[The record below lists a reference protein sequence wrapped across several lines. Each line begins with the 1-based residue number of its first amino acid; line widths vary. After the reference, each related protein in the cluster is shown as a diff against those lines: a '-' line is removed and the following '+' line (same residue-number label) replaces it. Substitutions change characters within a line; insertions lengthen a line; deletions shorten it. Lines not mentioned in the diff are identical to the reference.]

1 MNDERIPV
9 SREVFQAVCKENN
22 HIRYLARCEKRCM
35 QARYF
40 MCPGDCLLCPW
51 HRRGIFENPDG
62 IDNTPFLL
70 NQRDVEE
77 EMILR
82 ETASAVYSFADR
94 LVKDGSAILKMR
106 FVCGCSC
113 REIAREMGERYGV
126 KFLYRDFRPG
136 FRAGQQEA
144 RELGFYMQK
153 YCGCVFSEEER
164 YLKQLQRDMKE
175 PLKYIG

>member
-1 MNDERIPV
+1 MELGDHCGSDDLYVNDERIPV

-40 MCPGDCLLCPW
+40 LCLGDCLLCPW

-113 REIAREMGERYGV
+113 REIAREMGVSHSCICKR
-126 KFLYRDFRPG
+126 LHRMLTH
-136 FRAGQQEA
+136 FRAHA
-144 RELGFYMQK
+144 
-153 YCGCVFSEEER
+153 
-164 YLKQLQRDMKE
+164 QLFV
-175 PLKYIG
+175 

>member
-40 MCPGDCLLCPW
+40 LCLGDCLLCPW

-70 NQRDVEE
+70 DQRDVEE

-106 FVCGCSC
+106 YVCGCSC
-113 REIAREMGERYGV
+113 REIAREMGVSHSCICKR
-126 KFLYRDFRPG
+126 LHRMLTH
-136 FRAGQQEA
+136 FRAHA
-144 RELGFYMQK
+144 
-153 YCGCVFSEEER
+153 
-164 YLKQLQRDMKE
+164 QLFV
-175 PLKYIG
+175 

>member
-1 MNDERIPV
+1 MELGDHCGSDDLYVNDERIPV

-40 MCPGDCLLCPW
+40 LCLGDCLLCPW

-70 NQRDVEE
+70 DQRDVEE

-106 FVCGCSC
+106 YVCGCSC
-113 REIAREMGERYGV
+113 REIAREMDVSHSCICKR
-126 KFLYRDFRPG
+126 LHRMLTH
-136 FRAGQQEA
+136 FRAHA
-144 RELGFYMQK
+144 
-153 YCGCVFSEEER
+153 
-164 YLKQLQRDMKE
+164 QLFV
-175 PLKYIG
+175 